1 MPGSV
6 TRLAGTVESTRRG
19 AWATRRIRRPAWAAA
34 SLAVVAALVLACG
47 GGTGSSGASGAGAK
61 PQGSAGSGASGGS
74 TAFSPELQKVI
85 DGAKAE
91 GEVVYCALVP
101 FRETLNQ
108 IGQAMNKRFGTNIK
122 VTFVPVDARETP
134 QRFLAEA
141 NQPAASC
148 DVAWSL
154 LNGPL
159 PMYEAGIL
167 PTYPWVETFGAALP
181 SIKDRVERIEE
192 PLRGRVLESW
202 TLLYGVIYDT
212 RVIKAEELPKT
223 WTDLGDPKYAGR
235 FSTDPAATAYSF
247 LGMVMGEDAIID
259 VVRRVKANRPIYGR
273 SAVDVVERVVSGEAA
288 FAISTISTG
297 EAKRLQGAPVDGA
310 LMDPVSAIQ
319 TVVYMPQNPAHP
331 NAARLFT
338 AFFAT
343 DAVPILEE
351 VEGHGLI
358 WAESGSK
365 MAKRVETAK
374 VRVSMPTT
382 VDDARNATNIG
393 RRAAETFSAP

>member
-1 MPGSV
+1 V
-6 TRLAGTVESTRRG
+6 A
-19 AWATRRIRRPAWAAA
+19 
-34 SLAVVAALVLACG
+34 AALVLACS
-47 GGTGSSGASGAGAK
+47 GGTGSTGVETKS
-61 PQGSAGSGASGGS
+61 QGSGGTSASGGS

-101 FRETLNQ
+101 FRETLNR
-108 IGQAMNKRFGTNIK
+108 IGPAMNKRFGTNIK
-122 VTFVPVDARETP
+122 VTMVPVDARETP

-167 PTYPWVETFGAALP
+167 PTYSWVETFGGTLP
-181 SIKDRVERIEE
+181 SIKERVERVEE

-202 TLLYGVIYDT
+202 TLLYGIVYDT
-212 RVIKAEELPKT
+212 RAIKAEELPKT
-223 WTDLGDPKYAGR
+223 WTELGDPKYAGR

-247 LGMVMGEDAIID
+247 LGMVMSEDQILD
-259 VVRRVKANRPIYGR
+259 VVHRVKANRPIYGR
-273 SAVDVVERVVSGEAA
+273 SAVDVVERVIAGEAA

-319 TVVYMPQNPAHP
+319 TVVYTPQNPAHP

-338 AFFAT
+338 AYFAT
-343 DAVPILEE
+343 EALPILEE

-358 WAESGSK
+358 WADSGSK
-365 MAKRVETAK
+365 MAQRVEAAA
-374 VRVSMPTT
+374 VRVSMPTA